1 MKRILAITMTLAM
14 LLGLMTI
21 GASATYMDDSNKITK
36 NDADNNSSAGQ
47 AATGNENENIGAG
60 TVDVKI
66 QNGGAGSITHVY
78 AVTYDVTELTFTYGD
93 GSGQIWNPETLQYNT
108 QGGSGGWTQDL
119 QNITI
124 TNYSDLPIK
133 VTPSFNQTAETGNV
147 TVALGEALTLASA
160 ATGME
165 DGTGEAQKGT
175 ISVTVSGAPVGYYD
189 AAASIGT
196 ITLTVVGNPSDG
208 G

>member
-14 LLGLMTI
+14 LMSLMTV
-21 GASATYMDDSNKITK
+21 GAGATYLSDQNEFTE
-36 NDADNNSSAGQ
+36 NTANNNSRAGEASLGGQ
-47 AATGNENENIGAG
+47 DESVGEGS
-60 TVDVKI
+60 VDVKI
-66 QNGGAGSITHVY
+66 QNGTAGDTTHVY

-108 QGGSGGWTQDL
+108 LGGSGAWSQDS

-133 VTPSFNQTAETGNV
+133 VTPSFNQTAETGSVKV
-147 TVALGEALTLASA
+147 TLGQALALSSA

-175 ISVTVSGAPVGYYD
+175 ISVTVSGAPVGYY
-189 AAASIGT
+189 ATAASIGT
-196 ITLTVVGNPSDG
+196 ITLAVVGNPSDG

>member
-1 MKRILAITMTLAM
+1 MKRILAAAVSLAM
-14 LLGLMTI
+14 LVSLMTV
-21 GASATYMDDSNKITK
+21 GASATYMDDSNKITS
-36 NDADNNSSAGQ
+36 NGAGNNSSAGQ
-47 AATGNENENIGAG
+47 AAIGTENESLGIG

-66 QNGGAGSITHVY
+66 KNGTAGGTTHVY

-108 QGGSGGWTQDL
+108 LGGSGAWSQNS

-133 VTPSFNQTAETGNV
+133 VTPSFNPTAETGNV
-147 TVALGEALTLASA
+147 TVALGEALALPSA

-175 ISVTVSGAPVGYYD
+175 ISVTVSGAPVGYY
-189 AAASIGT
+189 ATAASIGT